1 MRKYK
6 YIVVSPRIDNGGC
19 LVLHTLYKYLQDLG
33 KDVKIFYFGNNIYD
47 EKHRVSFWFQ
57 WLLTQFKVSIK
68 NLVVKV
74 IGNRIPRCSIHI
86 PKCKYRR
93 KYLPFFD
100 DDTIVI
106 YSEKVFGNPFKAK
119 NVVRWFLLYNS
130 LYSQK
135 DGKPVGYDKNDLFFT
150 YRDVFNDKS
159 INPSCRKLH
168 LAYFDL
174 DLYKRTNY
182 GERSGNCYILRKG
195 AWRPDLPKEFDGP
208 IIDNLPEE
216 KKVETFNKCKYCISY
231 DTQTSYSNI
240 AALCGCISIV
250 VPEKGKTWRDY
261 RTEEEY
267 KSDFGIAFG
276 FDDEEIDKAVDNMDR
291 VVEYFEKINQVGLN
305 NVKDFVDECE
315 DYFSQ
320 QL

>member
-1 MRKYK
+1 MGKYK
-6 YIVVSPRIDNGGC
+6 YVVVSPRIDNGGC

-33 KDVKIFYFGNNIYD
+33 EDVKIFYFGNNIYD
-47 EKHRVSFWFQ
+47 EKHPFSFWFQ
-57 WLLTQFKVSIK
+57 WVLTQFKVSIK

-106 YSEKVFGNPFKAK
+106 YSEKVFGNPFRAK
-119 NVVRWFLLYNS
+119 KVVRWLLLNNR
-130 LYSQK
+130 LYSK
-135 DGKPVGYDKNDLFFT
+135 NEGEPVGYEKNDLFFT

-159 INPSCRKLH
+159 INPTCRKLH

-182 GERSGNCYILRKG
+182 GERSGNCYIIRKG
-195 AWRPDLPKEFDGP
+195 SLRTDLPTQFDGP
-208 IIDNLPEE
+208 IIDNLLED
-216 KKVETFNKCKYCISY
+216 KKVKTFNKCKYCISY
-231 DTQTSYSNI
+231 DTQTSYSMI

-261 RTEEEY
+261 RSEEECN
-267 KSDFGIAFG
+267 SCNCIAYG
-276 FDDEEIDKAVDNMDR
+276 FDEEEIHRAVAAMDE
-291 VVEYFEKINQVGLN
+291 VTEYFVKKNQVGLE
-305 NVKDFVDECE
+305 NVKKFIEECE
-315 DYFSQ
+315 TYFI
-320 QL
+320 